1 MGARPPEA
9 RTHTLPIGGPGAAP
23 SSAPGAAAG
32 VAPCVPR
39 QSDPLRVIAGL
50 GVALPAGVETIEE
63 IEARIERESGRL
75 PVPRGTLAAISGIR
89 SRRAVGPGEYAS
101 TLAAGAARCALEDA
115 GTKLAD
121 IDLLLFAS
129 TSQDQVEPATAHN
142 VARELGYRG
151 GSAFDVKNA
160 CNSFVEG
167 IRVAEAMLATGAAR
181 RALVVTGETP
191 TLAARY
197 AVADRRAFRH
207 AFIGYTVGDVGGA
220 VVLEP
225 SPTTSAACSTGD
237 SWSASAA
244 LGRVD
249 GPRRRVAPPARRR
262 VHLYAG
268 GDGGALRDIVRAF
281 DPVDRD
287 PRVRRHRHDARR
299 LRAVHRPPGHGA
311 VRRRD
316 DRPPRLP
323 AGRASRGRSR
333 RTATWPRG
341 RCRSRSACARDA
353 GRVRRGDNVLFVG
366 LGAGISVATMAIR
379 L

>member
-1 MGARPPEA
+1 MRPESTRPESARPAA
-9 RTHTLPIGGPGAAP
+9 R
-23 SSAPGAAAG
+23 
-32 VAPCVPR
+32 
-39 QSDPLRVIAGL
+39 IAGL

-115 GTKLAD
+115 GTRLAD
-121 IDLLLFAS
+121 IDLLIFAS
-129 TSQDQVEPATAHN
+129 TSQDQIEPATAHN
-142 VARELGYRG
+142 VAHELGYRG

-197 AVADRRAFRH
+197 AVPDRRAFRH

-225 SPTTSAACSTGD
+225 SDDERGVFYRD
-237 SWSASAA
+237 SWSASRA

-249 GPRRRVAPPARRR
+249 GPGRRVAPPARRR
-262 VHLYAG
+262 AP
-268 GDGGALRDIVRAF
+268 VRGRRWRRAA
-281 DPVDRD
+281 
-287 PRVRRHRHDARR
+287 RHRPLRSTPRSPPASSPPPARR
-299 LRAVHRPPGHGA
+299 PTTTRCSSSTRSP
-311 VRRRD
+311 RRSPTR
-316 DRPPRLP
+316 
-323 AGRASRGRSR
+323 
-333 RTATWPRG
+333 
-341 RCRSRSACARDA
+341 
-353 GRVRRGDNVLFVG
+353 
-366 LGAGISVATMAIR
+366 
-379 L
+379 